1 MKFETIGWKT
11 SQYKKSYQRKF
22 NWYIKKINKVM
33 ENDNL
38 WRGRFV
44 VKQYWTDF
52 YKYDDNSGYNFYA
65 AIYFVDKKTGRI
77 SNLVVDDWY
86 MLLHSFTYGIV
97 SKLNNF
103 IINDCYEDT
112 WANQEE
118 LYSDKTDYTLIDDS
132 KMIYKKEKVTTA
144 VLILE

>member
-11 SQYKKSYQRKF
+11 SQYKKNYQRKF
-22 NWYIKKINKVM
+22 NWYIKKINKMM
-33 ENDNL
+33 EEDNL

-44 VKQYWTDF
+44 VKQYWTEL

-86 MLLHSFTYGIV
+86 MLLHSMSYGIMG
-97 SKLNNF
+97 KLNDF
-103 IINDCYEDT
+103 ITKDCFDDT
-112 WANQEE
+112 WANQDE

-132 KMIYKKEKVTTA
+132 KMVYKKEKYRYSW
-144 VLILE
+144 LI